1 MTRAGRIA
9 AACALLLAAGGA
21 AVFALRGGASAPLP
35 TLPGAA
41 ETRAAGGHDLPFGP
55 VRPARAL
62 PDATLRLDD
71 GSERRLS
78 ELTTGGF
85 TILQLMFAGC
95 ATTCPLQGAIFR
107 DAQVLAA
114 KEGVEARLLSVS
126 VDALGDDPA
135 RLSAWLRGVGAT
147 AGWRAGVPGLQDLGP
162 LLDALQGR
170 GKDYDVH
177 DARAYLVDPEGRL
190 VFVSE
195 DLPSPAALVSLLRQA
210 AAARAG
216 AKS

>member
-1 MTRAGRIA
+1 MRRAGRLA
-9 AACALLLAAGGA
+9 AAAALLLAAGGA
-21 AVFALRGGASAPLP
+21 GFIALKGSAPAPLP
-35 TLPGAA
+35 VLPGAA
-41 ETRAAGGHDLPFGP
+41 EPRAAGGHDLPFGP

-62 PDATLRLDD
+62 PEATLRLDD

-85 TILQLMFAGC
+85 TVVQLMFAGC
-95 ATTCPLQGAIFR
+95 TTTCPLQGAIFR
-107 DAQVLAA
+107 EAQALAA

-135 RLSAWLRGVGAT
+135 KLAAWLREAGAT
-147 AGWRAGVPGLQDLGP
+147 PGWRAGVPALAELGP

-177 DARAYLVDPEGRL
+177 DARAYLVDPDGRL

-195 DLPSPAALVSLLRQA
+195 DLPSPAALVSLLREA
-210 AAARAG
+210 AAAQG
-216 AKS
+216 GPPS